1 MNTRQPLARLV
12 IAIWCA
18 TLLSLSVAI
27 AQEGADAQPDGE
39 IRIAIPTEPVN
50 LDPRLGTDSNSQYIQ
65 ELVYSSLLRIG
76 GNLEPIPDLA
86 ERWENPSP
94 ERYIFH
100 LRQGVKFHD
109 GVELTAED
117 VKYTFDTLRDPDF
130 GSSLSGNYN
139 AVQEINVIDD
149 YTVEFVLDSPFAPF
163 LYYMKPG
170 IVPRHLAENEDHN
183 LQSEPVGSGPFKMTQ
198 WRRGESVT
206 LEANLDYFEG
216 PPRLERIVLVPIP
229 ETTVRLLELETGNV
243 DMAIGIPN
251 ENIQGIRDN
260 PELAIAEGG
269 AAAFHVMA
277 FQNEREPF
285 NDPLVRQALV
295 HAIDKEGIVEHVY
308 YGLFPL
314 AHTPIVPTSWAH
326 DSTVPQYDYDPE
338 RARELLEEA
347 GVDPAELSITLHTWN
362 RDAEVQIATIMQNQL
377 QQLGIDVSV
386 SVKEFAAFR
395 DDINSGNYD
404 ILIMGFGRQTDPDS
418 HLYTHFHS
426 GQVPPSGVNRWRFS
440 SERVDELLEQARVE
454 VDQEA
459 RKEMYKEIQQII
471 AEEVP
476 YTPLQ
481 YTTIFLAYDADLQNV
496 TYPTYLRLFD
506 LAKNAYWAE

>member
-1 MNTRQPLARLV
+1 MHTKLPLARLV
-12 IAIWCA
+12 TAAVCL
-18 TLLSLSVAI
+18 TLMVTSGAI
-27 AQEGADAQPDGE
+27 AQEAADPQSGGE

-50 LDPRLGTDSNSQYIQ
+50 LDPRLGTDSNSQYVQ

-76 GNLEPIPDLA
+76 GNLEPVPDLA
-86 ERWENPSP
+86 ESWENPSP
-94 ERYIFH
+94 ERYVFH
-100 LRQGVKFHD
+100 LREGVTFHD
-109 GVELTAED
+109 GVEVTAED
-117 VKYTFDTLRDPDF
+117 VKYTFDTLRDPEF
-130 GSSLSGNYN
+130 GSSFAANYE
-139 AVQEINVIDD
+139 AVQEVNVLDD
-149 YTVEFVLDSPFAPF
+149 YTVEFVLESPFAPF
-163 LYYMKPG
+163 LYYMNVG
-170 IVPRHLAENEDHN
+170 IVPRHLAEDGSHN
-183 LQSEPVGSGPFKMTQ
+183 LQSEPVGSGPFQMTE
-198 WRRGESVT
+198 WRRGERIV
-206 LEANLDYFEG
+206 LDAYEDYFEG
-216 PPRLERIVLVPIP
+216 PPRLDRIVMVPIP

-285 NDPLVRQALV
+285 NDPRVRQALV

-308 YGLFPL
+308 YGLFPV
-314 AHTPIVPTSWAH
+314 AHTPIVPSSWAH
-326 DSTVPQYDYDPE
+326 NPTVPEYGHDPE
-338 RARELLEEA
+338 RARELLAEA
-347 GVDPAELSITLHTWN
+347 GVDPEELSLTIHTWN

-377 QQLGIDVSV
+377 QQIGIDADI

-395 DDINSGNYD
+395 DDVNEGNYD
-404 ILIMGFGRQTDPDS
+404 IMVMGFGRQTDPDS

-426 GQVPPSGVNRWRFS
+426 SQVPPAGVNRWRFS
-440 SERVDELLEQARVE
+440 NERIDELLEQARVE
-454 VDQEA
+454 MDQEA
-459 RKEMYKEIQQII
+459 RNEMYQEIQQII

-506 LAKNAYWAE
+506 LAKNAFRAE